1 MTPIL
6 REPKLR
12 VLGGKLTIRG
22 LVFEHEEHDDGS
34 MFETAPIVVL
44 NTAEMTAATK
54 TVTYKYE
61 GELK

>member
-1 MTPIL
+1 MTTI
-6 REPKLR
+6 REPKVR
-12 VLGGKLTIRG
+12 IIGGKLTIRG
-22 LVFEHEEHDDGS
+22 LVYGHEEHDDGS